1 MRVSFEEAAK
11 VGDWPILEQY
21 PFGEVVICVGF
32 FAVYLLE
39 ELGEKLIKH
48 GPSEEED
55 HSKELT
61 RSQLLLGVERT
72 NHSHGDHAH
81 SHGPTLSNEEQNSV
95 TAAIRGFLLVA
106 ALSFHSIFEGM
117 AIGLQPTLS
126 DTWFLFTAVI
136 VHELAIMFCIGM
148 EMLASK
154 LRVLL
159 YVIYMI
165 ELGLI
170 TSIGVGVG
178 IVVTEYIQ
186 DPSATHVLV
195 IAILQGI
202 ATGTLLY
209 VTFLEVLER
218 ERHKPGSGLAKLGA
232 IAVGFFALSAM
243 EAFSKLLNH
252 FKIKTFD

>member
-1 MRVSFEEAAK
+1 MYKVRLSFEEAAK
-11 VGDWPILEQY
+11 VGGWPALDRY
-21 PFGEVVICVGF
+21 PVAGVVICTGF

-39 ELGEKLIKH
+39 ELGKR
-48 GPSEEED
+48 
-55 HSKELT
+55 LT
-61 RSQLLLGVERT
+61 KREPPEIQTLSNGQTTSPLLFGVERASYSRNGGT
-72 NHSHGDHAH
+72 TEIHVPVS
-81 SHGPTLSNEEQNSV
+81 SNERNSTSI

-117 AIGLQPTLS
+117 AIGLEPTLS
-126 DTWFLFTAVI
+126 DVWFLFTAVI
-136 VHELAIMFCIGM
+136 IHELPIMFCIGM

-178 IVVTEYIQ
+178 IVVTEYVKT
-186 DPSATHVLV
+186 PSANHILV

-209 VTFLEVLER
+209 VTFLELLER
-218 ERHKPGSGLAKLGA
+218 ERQKPENGLVKLGA
-232 IAVGFFALSAM
+232 IAIGFYALTAI
-243 EAFSKLLNH
+243 EVFSKLLRH
-252 FKIKTFD
+252 F